1 MGGSAQR
8 VEHLQKPWMFDCRSV
23 REHFQAFLI
32 RPRLSISGNGA
43 YYLSVMC
50 VEIGNA
56 LTGVENRHWAA

>member
-1 MGGSAQR
+1 
-8 VEHLQKPWMFDCRSV
+8 MFDCRSV

-32 RPRLSISGNGA
+32 RLRLSISGNGA